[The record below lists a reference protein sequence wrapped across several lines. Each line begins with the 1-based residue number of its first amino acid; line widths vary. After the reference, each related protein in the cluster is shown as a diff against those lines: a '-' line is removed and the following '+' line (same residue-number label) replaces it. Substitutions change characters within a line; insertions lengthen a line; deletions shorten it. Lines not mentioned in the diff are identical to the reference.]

1 MWLLCVFNVMTFPLL
16 DLSFSLLWIT
26 AELGREK
33 ALELVKVAEIRWFNA
48 VGKNAIQKTAVD
60 TATAA
65 EPHPDHSSIDKIHKF
80 LEENKDSKSSSFI
93 WEADSI
99 DLLDKRLERLTKVD
113 APQVS
118 LTTTASKNYYKL
130 GTLLWFH
137 AVKYEIWQW
146 RGPLIWFCHD

>member
-1 MWLLCVFNVMTFPLL
+1 MRFQRDDISLFF
-16 DLSFSLLWIT
+16 DFSFSLLRIT
-26 AELGREK
+26 ADLGREK
-33 ALELVKVAEIRWFNA
+33 ALALVKVAEIRWFNA

-93 WEADSI
+93 WEAVSI
-99 DLLDKRLERLTKVD
+99 DLLDKLLERLTKVD

-118 LTTTASKNYYKL
+118 LTTSASKNYYKL
-130 GTLLWFH
+130 STLL
-137 AVKYEIWQW
+137 
-146 RGPLIWFCHD
+146 